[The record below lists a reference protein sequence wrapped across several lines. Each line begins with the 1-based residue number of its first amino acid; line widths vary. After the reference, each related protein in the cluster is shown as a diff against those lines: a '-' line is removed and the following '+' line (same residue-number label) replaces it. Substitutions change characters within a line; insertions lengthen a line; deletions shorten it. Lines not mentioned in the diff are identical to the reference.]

1 MPNLVSLTLPNLP
14 ILDKIQTRVF
24 PISRFLVKSLIN
36 KICDNSRTSN
46 DTDMKLEPEAKL
58 DKRNTTASKK
68 QNNKNKIKK

>member
-46 DTDMKLEPEAKL
+46 DTDMKLEPETKL

>member
-1 MPNLVSLTLPNLP
+1 MPNLVSLTLPNLL

-46 DTDMKLEPEAKL
+46 DTDMKLEPETKL